1 MPKLSKKMKDM
12 VTENMRRTI
21 LEISEEIIIRDGLD
35 SLTMEK
41 LAREAEVSAGSIYNY
56 FKNKDEIVDA
66 IMENTFQRL
75 LQALAEIAEKSLSA
89 TDKLLATAT
98 FMFEDFTR
106 VRRLFESTMHRHPPI
121 TREKMR
127 QGHRHLIGIIGGI
140 IRQGIDEGDFPEQ
153 DINIASSAFLGI
165 SRELQLD
172 PGEIF
177 TDISPQTMAETTIRI
192 YISGIKSGAKK

>member
-1 MPKLSKKMKDM
+1 MPKLSKKMKEI
-12 VTENMRRTI
+12 VTENMRRSI
-21 LEISEEIIIRDGLD
+21 LEISEEIIIREGLD

-56 FKNKDEIVDA
+56 FKNKEEIVDS
-66 IMENTFQRL
+66 IMENSFQRL
-75 LQALAEIAEKSLSA
+75 LLTLAEIAGKTLSA

-98 FMFEDFTR
+98 FMFEDFIR
-106 VRRLFESTMHRHPPI
+106 VRSLHESIMHRHPPI

-127 QGHRHLIGIIGGI
+127 QGHRHLVGLIAGIIK
-140 IRQGIDEGDFPEQ
+140 QGMDEGDFAEQ
-153 DINIASSAFLGI
+153 DVNIAASAFLGI

-177 TDISPQTMAETTIRI
+177 TDIPPQTMAETAVSI
-192 YISGIKSGAKK
+192 YMSGIRSGAKK